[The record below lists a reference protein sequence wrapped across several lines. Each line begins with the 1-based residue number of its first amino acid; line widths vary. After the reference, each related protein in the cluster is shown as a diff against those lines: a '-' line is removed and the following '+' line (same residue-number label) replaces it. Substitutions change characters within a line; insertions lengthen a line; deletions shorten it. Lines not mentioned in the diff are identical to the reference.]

1 MKKEEREKAGKK
13 YTLSKHDA
21 APHKAV
27 NWKSP
32 TFWPMI
38 DMVAQQQAGKPD
50 HSELINQLQQQDP
63 CFEYLSHRQIGEWR
77 DKSVKD
83 KIQWSKETI
92 ASVKKEFLPG
102 GHQTHYNFFVSIL

>member
-1 MKKEEREKAGKK
+1 MKKEEREKASKK

-21 APHKAV
+21 APHKAI

-92 ASVKKEFLPG
+92 ASVKEFLPG
-102 GHQTHYNFFVSIL
+102 GHQTHYNVFVSIL